1 MIHSRKSVLE
11 TRQVKQKIVPEVH
24 HCSISCVHRNENY
37 LEEGEPESM
46 RRLHCARGHST
57 YEMQRMHECPD
68 WEEAEFS
75 LLWLYERFYELYPE
89 EKWRMTI

>member
-1 MIHSRKSVLE
+1 MARIRKSVFA
-11 TRQVKQKIVPEVH
+11 TRIIAATKVVECH

-46 RRLHCARGHST
+46 RRLHCAKGHST
-57 YEMQRMHECPD
+57 YDMQRLHECPD

-75 LLWLYERFYELYPE
+75 ILWLYEKFYTLYPE
-89 EKWRMTI
+89 EMPE